1 MSQNSYEEAIGTVG
15 LDPLIGREQAQN
27 YRMTAHLL
35 AALLEDRPDL
45 REEAASAAQHL
56 AHEMPN
62 EAQSRRLLQP
72 SGRDNRQRGA
82 DLPGGRKTARI
93 QPFTSLHPLRIHH
106 RLLQNIERFINIHF
120 AAPWFGLMPSEICSF
135 GYNPFSC

>member
-62 EAQSRRLLQP
+62 EAQSRRLLTLA
-72 SGRDNRQRGA
+72 RHIRAADWTAIRQG
-82 DLPGGRKTARI
+82 
-93 QPFTSLHPLRIHH
+93 
-106 RLLQNIERFINIHF
+106 
-120 AAPWFGLMPSEICSF
+120 
-135 GYNPFSC
+135 